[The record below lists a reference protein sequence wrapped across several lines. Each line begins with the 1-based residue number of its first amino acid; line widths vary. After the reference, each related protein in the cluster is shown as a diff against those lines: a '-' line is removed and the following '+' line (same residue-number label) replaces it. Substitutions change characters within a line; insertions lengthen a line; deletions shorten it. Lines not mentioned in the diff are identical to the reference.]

1 MLSNVIIFAL
11 EIVVKKIHGVNPE
24 LLFVAVSQIDLTF
37 HLYVDNGLRPLIV
50 RTLTAQTVSTLTPGI
65 PVCFHLILYPIAP
78 GTASQF
84 RSAEDEVILLVNGFV
99 GFVQAAG
106 VANKTDDD
114 HAETFDE
121 STEQDVLIC
130 HS

>member
-1 MLSNVIIFAL
+1 M
-11 EIVVKKIHGVNPE
+11 
-24 LLFVAVSQIDLTF
+24 
-37 HLYVDNGLRPLIV
+37 
-50 RTLTAQTVSTLTPGI
+50 
-65 PVCFHLILYPIAP
+65 YPITP

-130 HS
+130 HRSLYQESSYSLFYYSYTVYIVPRASDFSPSNFIMMCT